1 MGEEKGKRRGRRE
14 MERRILA
21 MQMIRGMAE
30 RIELLSV
37 EKRRLQRDLIEVFQ
51 HLKGP

>member
-1 MGEEKGKRRGRRE
+1 MGEKKGKRRGWRE

-30 RIELLSV
+30 RIGLLSL
-37 EKRRLQRDLIEVFQ
+37 EKAPET
-51 HLKGP
+51 